1 MVPTACHEDFI
12 DVLLDC
18 YYKLSQSP
26 DLKPSASINC
36 LFERLVGLCTQ
47 IPNEAVTSQVSHS
60 HTGYNDHSPLH
71 ERPRYSQTLGSLT
84 LRLICVSFAQMAKIN
99 SKLIGRE
106 RCVAARHTKKV
117 SSSHV
122 PCSFS

>member
-1 MVPTACHEDFI
+1 MVPTGCHEDFI

-60 HTGYNDHSPLH
+60 HIGYNDDSTLH
-71 ERPRYSQTLGSLT
+71 EWPQILSDARVVDIAPHLRQLCSDGEDQLEAYWARKVCRCQTHEEG
-84 LRLICVSFAQMAKIN
+84 
-99 SKLIGRE
+99 E
-106 RCVAARHTKKV
+106 
-117 SSSHV
+117 
-122 PCSFS
+122 